1 MGVALTDTDARR
13 WGRGESRISTGRTF
27 FIDRLRVVL
36 SALVI
41 LHHTAITCGGQRKL
55 MPSRGA

>member
-41 LHHTAITCGGQRKL
+41 LHHTAITCGG
-55 MPSRGA
+55 SGS